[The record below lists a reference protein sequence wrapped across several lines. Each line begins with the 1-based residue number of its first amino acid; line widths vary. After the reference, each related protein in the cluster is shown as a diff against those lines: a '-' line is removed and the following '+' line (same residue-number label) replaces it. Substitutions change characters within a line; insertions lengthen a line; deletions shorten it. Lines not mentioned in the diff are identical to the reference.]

1 MKRLPPT
8 NTLCECRWV
17 DITGSIN
24 SPLSECRPVKCT
36 TIGKLAIKNEDYIVL
51 VTSRYEGDDDCV
63 DATAIPLGVVESC
76 KRLSQ

>member
-1 MKRLPPT
+1 MKRFPPI
-8 NTLCECRWV
+8 NTLVKCVWQ

-51 VTSRYEGDDDCV
+51 VTSRYEGDDECV

>member
-1 MKRLPPT
+1 MKRFPALNKLVVCT
-8 NTLCECRWV
+8 WV
-17 DITGSIN
+17 DIVGSIN